1 MGLQQLRGDPCGRAT
16 RGRDGR
22 RKIEPMNRTEVVR
35 WPVPPGVPRW
45 GALLWRAP
53 QPASAALF
61 TALRDRRAGSP
72 LRRRVL
78 TDALRAGMGLMN
90 LGEADRALRFYDPA
104 CEIHVGAGF
113 PLDAEPVYHGH
124 AGWLAAIRLWEQEA
138 TLSFVADELLDMG
151 GPCFTVLITMS
162 LTGTKSGA
170 SPPPVQ
176 AVWTYTLR
184 RGLIVRLDLRH
195 DGWDAAPAELAA
207 ALRRLTPETA
217 EPSPTPA

>member
-1 MGLQQLRGDPCGRAT
+1 
-16 RGRDGR
+16 
-22 RKIEPMNRTEVVR
+22 
-35 WPVPPGVPRW
+35 VPPGVPRW

-53 QPASAALF
+53 RPASAALF
-61 TALRDRRAGSP
+61 TALRDRPAGSP

-113 PLDAEPVYHGH
+113 PLDAEPVSHGH

-138 TLSFVADELLDMG
+138 TLSFVAVELLDMG
-151 GPCFTVLITMS
+151 GPCFAVLMSVS
-162 LTGTKSGA
+162 LTGTESGA

-184 RGLIVRLDLRH
+184 RGLIVRPAARRM
-195 DGWDAAPAELAA
+195 GCRARGACRRAQTPDAGD
-207 ALRRLTPETA
+207 
-217 EPSPTPA
+217 